1 MNHAARS
8 IMLFFSS
15 YGFSIILVNT
25 MAAMASPR
33 RMSTVAA
40 CVNEGGEQA
49 APVLVLHEN
58 LDYDDSVAALLTDVR
73 YVSSAPP

>member
-1 MNHAARS
+1 
-8 IMLFFSS
+8 
-15 YGFSIILVNT
+15 

-58 LDYDDSVAALLTDVR
+58 LDYDDSAAALLTDVR
-73 YVSSAPP
+73 YVFSASTLLTH